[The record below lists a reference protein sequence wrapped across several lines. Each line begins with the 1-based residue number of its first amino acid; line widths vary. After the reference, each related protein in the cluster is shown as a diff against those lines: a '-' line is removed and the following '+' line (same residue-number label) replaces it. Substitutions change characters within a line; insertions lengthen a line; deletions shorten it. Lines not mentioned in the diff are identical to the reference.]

1 MNCRHCDTVLKN
13 LILDL
18 GFAPP
23 SNAYLTPDMLNK
35 PEKYFPLRLYACE
48 NCWLVQTEDYAGADE
63 LFTSEYAYFSSVS
76 SSWVEHARIYSEMIT
91 KRLHLSEK
99 SFVIEVASNDGYLL
113 QFFKNFDIPCLGI
126 EPTGSTANAC
136 EAKGINVIRDFF
148 GEKLG
153 SEFAN
158 NQNNAD
164 LIIANNV
171 LAHVPDINDFVTGFK
186 KTLKPHGT
194 ITVEFPHLINLIK
207 GVQFDTV
214 YHEHYS
220 YLSLSAVSRI
230 FLSKGLKI
238 YDIDQLKTHGGSL
251 RVYATHIENNAIL
264 IDNKVNDI
272 LQKEKE
278 AGLQDISGFS
288 DFQSK
293 TNIIKN
299 NLLEFLLSKTKEGKK
314 IIGYG
319 AAAKGNTLL
328 NYAGIKPDLI
338 PFICDAAP
346 SKQGKYLPGSHIPI
360 CHPEKIRKYKPDYV
374 IILPWNISQEIIS
387 ELGYIRE
394 WGGQFVT
401 AVPELKIGIVNL

>member
-35 PEKYFPLRLYACE
+35 PEKYFPLRLYVCE

-76 SSWVEHARIYSEMIT
+76 STWVEHARIYSDTIS
-91 KRLHLSEK
+91 KRLNLSEK

-113 QFFKNFDIPCLGI
+113 QFFKNLDIPCLGI
-126 EPTGSTANAC
+126 EPTDSTANAC

-153 SEFAN
+153 SELAN
-158 NQNNAD
+158 NQNKAD

-171 LAHVPDINDFVTGFK
+171 LAHVPDINDFVIGFK
-186 KTLKPHGT
+186 KALKPHGT
-194 ITVEFPHLINLIK
+194 ITVEFPHLINLVK
-207 GVQFDTV
+207 GSQFDTV

-220 YLSLSAVSRI
+220 YLSLSAVTRI
-230 FLSKGLKI
+230 FASKGLKI

-251 RVYATHIENNAIL
+251 RVYATHIENNDIG
-264 IDNKVNDI
+264 IDKSVNHI
-272 LQKEKE
+272 LQLEKE

-299 NLLEFLLSKTKEGKK
+299 NLLEFLLSKTKEEKK

-387 ELGYIRE
+387 ELQYIRE